1 VNSFESH
8 EGRLLPLDRDNVDT
22 DQIIPQ
28 QFLKRI
34 ERTGFGEFLFNDWR
48 RDPDFVLNRPEH
60 RGATVLVAGANF
72 GCGSSREHA
81 AWALEDAG
89 YRVVVAPSFGDIFRN
104 NCTKIGLLPVVL
116 PQADC
121 TRLLEIAQTSPQSEA
136 TVDLVDQVVRA
147 PGFEAHFEIDAFTKD
162 CLLNGWD
169 DVALVGRHE
178 AEIQAHESGRPS
190 WLPKVSAAG

>member
-1 VNSFESH
+1 M
-8 EGRLLPLDRDNVDT
+8 PLDRQNVDT

-28 QFLKRI
+28 KFLKRI
-34 ERTGFGEFLFNDWR
+34 ERSGFGEFLFNDWR
-48 RDPDFVLNRPEH
+48 QDPGFVFNRPE
-60 RGATVLVAGANF
+60 RQGASVLVAGTNF

-104 NCTKIGLLPVVL
+104 NCTKIGILPVVL
-116 PQADC
+116 SEAEC
-121 TRLLEIAQTSPQSEA
+121 TRLMEIAQTAPQSEA

-147 PGFEAHFEIDAFTKD
+147 PGFEARFEIDPFTKD

-178 AEIQAHESGRPS
+178 GDIAAYEAGRPG
-190 WLPKVSAAG
+190 WLPRLSAAG

>member
-1 VNSFESH
+1 M
-8 EGRLLPLDRDNVDT
+8 PLDRENVDT

-28 QFLKRI
+28 KFLKRI
-34 ERTGFGEFLFNDWR
+34 ERSGFGEFLFHDWR
-48 RDPDFVLNRPEH
+48 QDPDFVFNRPEH
-60 RGATVLVAGANF
+60 SGATVLVAGANF

-81 AWALEDAG
+81 PWALEDAG

-116 PQADC
+116 GEADC
-121 TRLLEIAQTSPQSEA
+121 RRLMEIAQRAPQSEA

-147 PGFEAHFEIDAFTKD
+147 PGFEARFAIDAFTKE

-169 DVALVGRHE
+169 DVALVGRRENEIKAHE
-178 AEIQAHESGRPS
+178 ARRPS
-190 WLPKVSAAG
+190 WLPRMSVAG

>member
-1 VNSFESH
+1 VKAFESH
-8 EGRLLPLDRDNVDT
+8 EGRLMPLDRENVDT

-28 QFLKRI
+28 KFLKRI
-34 ERTGFGEFLFNDWR
+34 ERSGFGEFLFHDWR
-48 RDPDFVLNRPEH
+48 QDPDFVFNRPEH
-60 RGATVLVAGANF
+60 SGATVLVAGANF

-81 AWALEDAG
+81 PWALEDAG

-116 PQADC
+116 GEADC
-121 TRLLEIAQTSPQSEA
+121 RRLMEIAQTAPQSEA

-147 PGFEAHFEIDAFTKD
+147 PGFEARFEIDAFTKE

-169 DVALVGRHE
+169 DVALVGRQEIEIKAHE
-178 AEIQAHESGRPS
+178 ARRPS
-190 WLPKVSAAG
+190 WLPRMSAAR